1 MDLTD
6 ILLPAPAALYDAA
19 TGPNAGARKTFGEIE
34 ARWIALFAWGIEAK
48 APESKPAAQ
57 AWREFR
63 DEWPKG
69 ETMNGLGAQGANLG
83 IAERMAES
91 HGYTGRTKDV
101 RAPDVTDTSAVKKGA
116 VVADETAAELE
127 RIAKKKLKELAE
139 DGAVPPV
146 WKILPW
152 YVTAA
157 AIGVGVL
164 FVASVFS
171 PYLRFI
177 PSFGKKAS

>member
-91 HGYTGRTKDV
+91 HGYTGRTADV
-101 RAPDVTDTSAVKKGA
+101 KTPGATETSAVRKAAETIDTSAA
-116 VVADETAAELE
+116 EAARVVSEETK
-127 RIAKKKLKELAE
+127 RLAT
-139 DGAVPPV
+139 DAAVPPV